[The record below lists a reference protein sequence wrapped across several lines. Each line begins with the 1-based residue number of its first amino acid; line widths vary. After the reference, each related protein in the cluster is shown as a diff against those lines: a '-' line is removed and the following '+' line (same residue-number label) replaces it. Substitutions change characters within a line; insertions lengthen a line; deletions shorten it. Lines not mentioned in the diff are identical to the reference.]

1 MMIAFSSKLILLLTI
16 FLYLSKTWDLATASS
31 ISSFSDDDET
41 NSLSNFDD
49 EADSVLNGNYED
61 DNDDDYDE
69 EDKRP
74 YRPLLRPMRPMRLNL
89 NLMPRPGFARQLSR
103 SKLYQ
108 SSQNWKQTLEE
119 WAFIPQLLGSIALPF
134 LQRRRLAEQYRH
146 YLMERPP
153 ELAGIEEEALYQALP
168 QSAKKALAPIRQMM
182 MMAQMKEERE
192 DLGPDLL
199 ITHKRGFSS
208 SMTFFSS
215 GPLLLFLFVVVVLL
229 ILVLFIMRRRRS
241 RRRKAEMTMMI
252 TKRSKRLKRKR

>member
-1 MMIAFSSKLILLLTI
+1 MILIRDP
-16 FLYLSKTWDLATASS
+16 FTAR
-31 ISSFSDDDET
+31 I
-41 NSLSNFDD
+41 
-49 EADSVLNGNYED
+49 
-61 DNDDDYDE
+61 
-69 EDKRP
+69 RP
-74 YRPLLRPMRPMRLNL
+74 PAEPLQALPELP
-89 NLMPRPGFARQLSR
+89 
-103 SKLYQ
+103 K
-108 SSQNWKQTLEE
+108 WKQTLEE
-119 WAFIPQLLGSIALPF
+119 WAFIPQLLGSIASPF

-215 GPLLLFLFVVVVLL
+215 GPLLLRGSVIASEF
-229 ILVLFIMRRRRS
+229 RD
-241 RRRKAEMTMMI
+241 
-252 TKRSKRLKRKR
+252 

>member
-1 MMIAFSSKLILLLTI
+1 MIAFSSKLILLLTI

-61 DNDDDYDE
+61 DDDYDDE
-69 EDKRP
+69 EDERP
-74 YRPLLRPMRPMRLNL
+74 SRPLLRPRPMRLNL

-182 MMAQMKEERE
+182 KMAQMKEGEG

-229 ILVLFIMRRRRS
+229 MLVLFIMRRRRR